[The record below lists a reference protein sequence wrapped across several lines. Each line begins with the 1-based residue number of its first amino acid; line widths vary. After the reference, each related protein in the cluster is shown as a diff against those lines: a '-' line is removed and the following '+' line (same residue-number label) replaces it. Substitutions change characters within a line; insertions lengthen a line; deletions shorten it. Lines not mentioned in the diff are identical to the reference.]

1 MSVQKAK
8 TSAEVI
14 DWSKFDWK
22 AYQDVTGKAL
32 NELFDN
38 WNNID
43 VDVMAKELNITLQ
56 ECVDQLAVKKVVT
69 EHSKPWINKELA
81 NLLKNSFRC
90 TRRKCRLH
98 RSRANVNE
106 YVKSTKACCWFH
118 E

>member
-38 WNNID
+38 WMSINNID

-69 EHSKPWINKELA
+69 EHSKPWIK
-81 NLLKNSFRC
+81 
-90 TRRKCRLH
+90 
-98 RSRANVNE
+98 
-106 YVKSTKACCWFH
+106 KS
-118 E
+118 